1 MSYRVEQKIGA
12 KVYVYE
18 ATNRW
23 DKEKKQS
30 RQTRKYIGVKDA
42 ATGEVSTPRKSRWGV
57 RMSMD
62 AGAAHVLSMAAS
74 ETGLAET
81 LEESFGKEDAGKVL
95 SLAAFC
101 ATENAPMYLFQD
113 WAATT
118 DGMDRFAMSSQQTS
132 LFMNRLG
139 DDEYAREVF
148 WRKWAGLHGRKRNI
162 VFDISSISSYA
173 SHEGLQEYGYNRD
186 GEPLPQINLGMI
198 YGDDEEL
205 PLGYRIYQGSIGDVS
220 TLKNLLS
227 YLKKDLKLE
236 HARILTD
243 RGFYSAGNLK
253 GMIKDGFRFVIPM
266 PFSTS
271 EAKRLLAESMP
282 ELHSASNLFSSG
294 ERTLGHTVKCVEL
307 PEGKLEAHVFYDR
320 KREIDELSN
329 LTRKLEMVEDR
340 FDSSVFT
347 SGEDA
352 LNFIGKIAKGGS
364 SFFKIDIAKG
374 RARLLRDNDAIER
387 HAMKFGKIILLSSEH
402 GIGKKEIVSD
412 YFRRDGVEKFFDTL
426 KNEMDGNR
434 FRVHSKNAL
443 EGRLFVHVLALV
455 LHSSIMC
462 RLKKSKLHKKMTF
475 PEIISNLKRLRRFYS
490 EDGTSV
496 LGEISKKQRDIFA
509 ALNFPIRPG

>member
-1 MSYRVEQKIGA
+1 MSYRVEQKIGG
-12 KVYVYE
+12 KIYVYE
-18 ATNRW
+18 ATNHW
-23 DKEKKQS
+23 DRKRKQS

-42 ATGEVSTPRKSRWGV
+42 VTGEVSTPRKRRWGV

-62 AGAAHVLSMAAS
+62 AGAVHVLARAAA
-74 ETGLAET
+74 EMGLVKT
-81 LEESFGKEDAGKVL
+81 LEEAFGKEDAGKVL

-101 ATENAPMYLFQD
+101 ATENAPMYLFPD
-113 WAATT
+113 WTATT
-118 DGMDRFAMSSQQTS
+118 DGMDQFAMSSQQTS

-148 WRKWAGLHGRKRNI
+148 WRKWAGRHGKKRNI
-162 VFDISSISSYA
+162 VFDITSISSYA

-186 GEPLPQINLGMI
+186 GEALPQINMGMI

-227 YLKKDLKLE
+227 YLKKDLKLG

-243 RGFYSAGNLK
+243 RGFYSASNLK
-253 GMIKDGFRFVIPM
+253 GMIKNGFRFVIPL

-271 EAKRLLAESMP
+271 EAKRILAESIP
-282 ELHSASNLFSSG
+282 ELHSASNLFSFG
-294 ERTLGHTVKCVEL
+294 ERTLGHTVKALEL
-307 PEGKLEAHVFYDR
+307 AEGKLDAHVFYDR

-329 LTRKLEMVEDR
+329 LTRKLELAEEG
-340 FDSSVFT
+340 FNGSVFT
-347 SGEDA
+347 DA
-352 LNFIGKIAKGGS
+352 DEALKAIDKIAKGTAS
-364 SFFKIDIAKG
+364 LFKTDIAKG
-374 RARLLRDNDAIER
+374 DIKLLRDNDAIEK

-402 GIGKKEIVSD
+402 DIEKKEMVSD
-412 YFRRDGVEKFFDTL
+412 YFRRDGVEKFFDVL

-434 FRVHSKNAL
+434 FRVHSQNAL
-443 EGRLFVHVLALV
+443 EGRLFIHVVALII
-455 LHSSIMC
+455 HSSIMY

-496 LGEISKKQRDIFA
+496 LGEISKKQREILG
-509 ALNFPIRPG
+509 ALNFPISPE